1 MKQVLHNKKILAIAI
16 TCLVVILSVVIAV
29 LVKGKKAE
37 TVPESSTSEVV
48 TSSETVTEE
57 VTESTT
63 ESTTAE
69 TTTETT
75 TKASVEITTKKPVS
89 KPEATTKKPVS
100 KPENTTRAQTTTNQD
115 AALEAQRRQM
125 LYRQYGGE
133 EGYKAHLQEIANAKC
148 PGCGNHNCPSMEYE
162 KNRLGDVDSYYWNQQ
177 KCPNYGKTKC
187 PHCGKILVSAD
198 DDGIYKVEHYP
209 NEYCYGNCHI
219 TFK

>member
-16 TCLVVILSVVIAV
+16 VCLVVILSVVITV
-29 LVKGKKAE
+29 SIKGKKAE

-48 TSSETVTEE
+48 TSSETTTEE
-57 VTESTT
+57 VTENVT

-69 TTTETT
+69 ITTET
-75 TKASVEITTKKPVS
+75 TTKKPVS
-89 KPEATTKKPVS
+89 KPEATTKRPVS
-100 KPENTTRAQTTTNQD
+100 KPENTTRAQTTTIDQGVLD
-115 AALEAQRRQM
+115 TERQV
-125 LYRQYGGE
+125 LYWEYGGE

-162 KNRLGDVDSYYWNQQ
+162 KNRLGDIDSYYWNQQ

-187 PHCGKILVSAD
+187 PHCGKILTD
-198 DDGIYKVEHYP
+198 DSSLAKNNTSDK
-209 NEYCYGNCHI
+209 YCLGNCNV

>member
-16 TCLVVILSVVIAV
+16 VCLVVILSVVIAV
-29 LVKGKKAE
+29 SVKGKKAE

-48 TSSETVTEE
+48 TGSETATEE
-57 VTESTT
+57 VTESAT
-63 ESTTAE
+63 EITTAE
-69 TTTETT
+69 ITTEAQTQAPET
-75 TKASVEITTKKPVS
+75 TTKKPVS
-89 KPEATTKKPVS
+89 KPETATKKPVS
-100 KPENTTRAQTTTNQD
+100 KPENTTRAQTTTVDQGTLD
-115 AALEAQRRQM
+115 TLRLD

-133 EGYKAHLQEIANAKC
+133 AGYKAHLQEIANAKC

-162 KNRLGDVDSYYWNQQ
+162 KNKLGDVDSYHWNQQ

>member
-16 TCLVVILSVVIAV
+16 VCLVVILSVVIAV
-29 LVKGKKAE
+29 SVKGKKAE
-37 TVPESSTSEVV
+37 AVPESSTSEVV
-48 TSSETVTEE
+48 TSSETTTEE

-69 TTTETT
+69 ITTETT

-100 KPENTTRAQTTTNQD
+100 KPENTTRAQVTTVDQGTLD
-115 AALEAQRRQM
+115 TLRLD

-133 EGYKAHLQEIANAKC
+133 AGYKAHLQEIANAKC

-162 KNRLGDVDSYYWNQQ
+162 KNRLGDIDSYYWNQQ

-187 PHCGKILVSAD
+187 SHCGKILTD
-198 DDGIYKVEHYP
+198 DSNLINSNPEK
-209 NEYCYGNCHI
+209 YCRGNCYY
-219 TFK
+219 TF

>member
-16 TCLVVILSVVIAV
+16 VCLVVILSVVIAV
-29 LVKGKKAE
+29 SVKGKKAE

-48 TSSETVTEE
+48 TGSETATEE

-69 TTTETT
+69 ITTET
-75 TKASVEITTKKPVS
+75 TTKKPVS
-89 KPEATTKKPVS
+89 KPETTTKKPVS
-100 KPENTTRAQTTTNQD
+100 KPETTTKAQVTTNQD
-115 AALEAQRRQM
+115 AAFEAQDRQV
-125 LYRQYGGE
+125 LYWQYGGE

-187 PHCGKILVSAD
+187 PHCGKILTD
-198 DDGIYKVEHYP
+198 DSSLAKNNTSDT
-209 NEYCYGNCHI
+209 YCLGNCNV

>member
-29 LVKGKKAE
+29 SVKGKKAE

-63 ESTTAE
+63 KSTTAE
-69 TTTETT
+69 TTTET
-75 TKASVEITTKKPVS
+75 TTKKPVS

-100 KPENTTRAQTTTNQD
+100 KPETTTK
-115 AALEAQRRQM
+115 AQVTTVDQGTLDTLRLD

-133 EGYKAHLQEIANAKC
+133 EGYKDHLQEIANEKC

-162 KNRLGDVDSYYWNQQ
+162 KNRLGDIDSYYWNQQ

-187 PHCGKILVSAD
+187 SHCGKILTD
-198 DDGIYKVEHYP
+198 DSNLINSNPEK
-209 NEYCYGNCHI
+209 YCRGNCYY
-219 TFK
+219 TF

>member
-16 TCLVVILSVVIAV
+16 VCLVVILSVVIAV
-29 LVKGKKAE
+29 SVKGKKAE

-48 TSSETVTEE
+48 TSSETTTEE

-69 TTTETT
+69 TTTGAQTQAPET
-75 TKASVEITTKKPVS
+75 TTKKPVS
-89 KPEATTKKPVS
+89 KPETTTKKPVS
-100 KPENTTRAQTTTNQD
+100 KPETTTRAQVTTNQD
-115 AALEAQRRQM
+115 AAFEAQDRQV
-125 LYRQYGGE
+125 LYWQYGGE

-148 PGCGNHNCPSMEYE
+148 PGCGNHNCPSMEYK
-162 KNRLGDVDSYYWNQQ
+162 KNRLGDIDSYYWNQQ

-187 PHCGKILVSAD
+187 PHCGKILTD
-198 DDGIYKVEHYP
+198 DSSLAKNNTSDT
-209 NEYCYGNCHI
+209 YCLGNCNV